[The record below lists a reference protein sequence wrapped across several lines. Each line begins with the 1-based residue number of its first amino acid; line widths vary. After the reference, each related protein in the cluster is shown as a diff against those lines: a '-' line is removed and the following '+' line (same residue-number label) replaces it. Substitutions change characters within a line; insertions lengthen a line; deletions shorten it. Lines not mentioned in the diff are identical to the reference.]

1 MFYSIL
7 FILYLVFAIYLE
19 LAGVTFPTKKK
30 LLGLTFLVVALMV
43 GFRSY
48 YVWADSGVYAY
59 SFTTAPSLWD
69 LSFATVPVGYSESGF
84 YLLTTCIKAITSNI
98 HFYFL
103 VISCLSFWLLYK
115 FDKKYCLFP
124 FLAFAIYMARFLA
137 GRNNMQIRAG
147 LAIPLVLLFGT
158 KYVYQKQFYKF
169 LAIIFV
175 GYCLHH
181 SMLIALP
188 LYLANYIKLQKKHI
202 YMGIIVAFGIA
213 LLGGA
218 TIKSVIESSDFIQD
232 MAKSYVE
239 EGSEKKYSATLANPM
254 IYYQCL
260 FLLLFTFYE
269 NKLKGKIKYYYLIRS
284 AYFYSTFLLIIL
296 YDYAIIAGRTS
307 TIFATYEMIIVPSL
321 LFVLKGSL
329 KKFYL
334 CFLLVLYSFFFIQ
347 NWKPVQLTQIE
358 LQQAIQMDK

>member
-1 MFYSIL
+1 
-7 FILYLVFAIYLE
+7 
-19 LAGVTFPTKKK
+19 
-30 LLGLTFLVVALMV
+30 
-43 GFRSY
+43 
-48 YVWADSGVYAY
+48 
-59 SFTTAPSLWD
+59 
-69 LSFATVPVGYSESGF
+69 
-84 YLLTTCIKAITSNI
+84 
-98 HFYFL
+98 
-103 VISCLSFWLLYK
+103 
-115 FDKKYCLFP
+115 
-124 FLAFAIYMARFLA
+124 
-137 GRNNMQIRAG
+137 
-147 LAIPLVLLFGT
+147 
-158 KYVYQKQFYKF
+158 
-169 LAIIFV
+169 
-175 GYCLHH
+175 
-181 SMLIALP
+181 
-188 LYLANYIKLQKKHI
+188 
-202 YMGIIVAFGIA
+202 MGIIVAFGIA